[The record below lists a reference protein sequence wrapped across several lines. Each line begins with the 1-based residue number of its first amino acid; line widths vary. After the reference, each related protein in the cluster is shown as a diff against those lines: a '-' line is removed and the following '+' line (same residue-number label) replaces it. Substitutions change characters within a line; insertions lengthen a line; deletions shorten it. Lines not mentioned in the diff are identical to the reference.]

1 MGVIDWLRTGET
13 VALGW
18 TLLHICWQSA
28 VVALVYAV
36 IDRCMVRTA
45 AAIRYSLAL
54 GMLILIPVIA
64 FFTFYDQQRLI
75 VHVSQGEQPFIASQL
90 GPLHSTVA
98 NGLPFATPAMAGSE
112 IWIASHAN
120 ILMPWLD
127 AIWLAGVCLLTLRAF
142 AGWWR
147 LDRLRRSAQIAVPA
161 TVQRGFEKVAQQLRL
176 AHSVSLHISDEVFS
190 PLAMGIWRAAVI
202 IPVSAVASLPP
213 DQLEAVLAHEL
224 AHIRRWDYIGNLL
237 QTAIE
242 CLFFFHPAVWWMSR
256 RTRDLREMCCDEV
269 AARTCIDPGIYAE
282 ALLHLEE
289 RRADRLQPA
298 VALHGNGGNL
308 LNRIRRVMGDSTV
321 DYSSVSAVRLTA
333 AVLVIGALLFA
344 PHIAD
349 GLKAEP
355 AHASL
360 LSGDAVHMPSAPM
373 AKSAASLKVPVH
385 PQAAVQPPAP
395 APPASAPVAD
405 PAPVVARIERP
416 DAAAEPQQTA
426 AVSGGGD
433 YIQRMREA
441 GYPLDLN
448 KDLNTLVSLRAL
460 GVTPEYAK
468 SMAQAGL
475 GTPTL
480 HELISLKA
488 QNVTP
493 EYIASL
499 KGTEAAPSNLHELM
513 SEKALGITSEYAKS
527 VTSFGLGTPTNHD
540 LVSLKALGVTPEY
553 FAQLKTS
560 GITPSNLH
568 ELSSLRAL
576 NVTPEYAKSIA
587 SAGYSDLSP
596 RQLMSLKAQGVTPEY
611 VHWVKTTFPNSDL
624 HQVQQ
629 AAVFHID
636 ADFIASAKAHG
647 FNSTDLEKLIRLR
660 MTGLLN

>member
-1 MGVIDWLRTGET
+1 MR
-13 VALGW
+13 A
-18 TLLHICWQSA
+18 
-28 VVALVYAV
+28 
-36 IDRCMVRTA
+36 RR
-45 AAIRYSLAL
+45 
-54 GMLILIPVIA
+54 
-64 FFTFYDQQRLI
+64 
-75 VHVSQGEQPFIASQL
+75 
-90 GPLHSTVA
+90 
-98 NGLPFATPAMAGSE
+98 
-112 IWIASHAN
+112 
-120 ILMPWLD
+120 LD
-127 AIWLAGVCLLTLRAF
+127 ALWLTGVCLLTLRAF

-147 LDRLRRSAQIAVPA
+147 LDRLRRQAQIAVPE
-161 TVQRGFEKVAQQLRL
+161 TVKRGFEKVARQLRL
-176 AHSVSLHISDEVFS
+176 AHSVSLHISDEIFS
-190 PLAMGIWRAAVI
+190 PLAMGVWRAAVI

-269 AARTCIDPGIYAE
+269 AARTCMDPGIYAE
-282 ALLHLEE
+282 ALLNLEE
-289 RRADRLQPA
+289 RRADRLQLA
-298 VALHGNGGNL
+298 VALHGNGGTL

-321 DYSSVSAVRLTA
+321 DYSSISAVRLTA
-333 AVLVIGALLFA
+333 AVLVIGGLLFA

-355 AHASL
+355 AHARI
-360 LSGDAVHMPSAPM
+360 LSNTAPAIAAVPVAQPAASPEIVIRNHAAVRPTA
-373 AKSAASLKVPVH
+373 SAA
-385 PQAAVQPPAP
+385 PAP
-395 APPASAPVAD
+395 AAVAAPVAVVVAQVEKQA
-405 PAPVVARIERP
+405 APV
-416 DAAAEPQQTA
+416 EPQQA
-426 AVSGGGD
+426 EKASGGD
-433 YIQRMREA
+433 YIQRMRDA

-448 KDLNTLVSLRAL
+448 KDLDTLVSLRSL
-460 GVTPEYAK
+460 GVSPEYAK
-468 SMAQAGL
+468 SIAQAGL

-480 HELISLKA
+480 HQLISLKA

-499 KGTEAAPSNLHELM
+499 KGTEAAPSNLHELI
-513 SEKALGITSEYAKS
+513 SEKALGVTPEYAKS

-553 FAQLKTS
+553 FAELKAS

-576 NVTPEYAKSIA
+576 DVTPEYAKSMA
-587 SAGYSDLSP
+587 SAGYPNLSSHE
-596 RQLMSLKAQGVTPEY
+596 LMSLKAQGVTPEY
-611 VHWVKTTFPNSDL
+611 LHWVKTTFPNSDL

-629 AAVFHID
+629 AAVFHIN
-636 ADFIASAKAHG
+636 ADFIANAKAHG